1 MSPNSNQDRHG
12 AGERLKALGLT
23 LEGAVLFH
31 WIVLHHSASPDG
43 KSYDWPG
50 IRTYH
55 MSYRYNGNII
65 TKEDYDKLRAAGQT
79 LGLEAPWS
87 DCGYHLGIEDA
98 GGMLKVSPGRPLKT
112 IGSHVSGFNQQSL
125 GICHVGNFDKNK
137 PSDLLWATSIPVVMD
152 LMRWFGIPT
161 KNVVGHRE
169 VYPMLGQ
176 PVKKSCPGDKWD
188 CDRYRDEINVRLQRA
203 VR

>member
-79 LGLEAPWS
+79 LDALLSPENDAFSLTWPPLENHRLS
-87 DCGYHLGIEDA
+87 CLG
-98 GGMLKVSPGRPLKT
+98 V
-112 IGSHVSGFNQQSL
+112 QSA
-125 GICHVGNFDKNK
+125 I
-137 PSDLLWATSIPVVMD
+137 
-152 LMRWFGIPT
+152 
-161 KNVVGHRE
+161 
-169 VYPMLGQ
+169 
-176 PVKKSCPGDKWD
+176 PGDLP
-188 CDRYRDEINVRLQRA
+188 CREF
-203 VR
+203 